1 MSEPGGIIPMNGK
14 LTINEGREKKVL
26 EVQNTSDQTI
36 FVTSHYHF
44 FEANKNLLF
53 DRRTAY
59 GMRLDVPAGT
69 GVKWAPGETR
79 QIELVE
85 YAGRREVFGF
95 NGFVNGKLDTEDPNG
110 SLDRLKKAGFLNLE
124 EHDGI

>member
-1 MSEPGGIIPMNGK
+1 MSEPGGIIPMDGK
-14 LTINEGREKKVL
+14 LTINEGRKKKVL
-26 EVQNTSDQTI
+26 EVQNTSGQTI

>member
-1 MSEPGGIIPMNGK
+1 MSEPGEIIPMDGK
-14 LTINEGREKKVL
+14 LRINEDREQRVL
-26 EVQNTSDQTI
+26 KVQNTSSQTI

-53 DRRTAY
+53 DRKTAY

-69 GVKWAPGETR
+69 GVRWAPDETR
-79 QIELVE
+79 QVELVE

-95 NGFVNGKLDTEDPNG
+95 NGFVNGELDTEDPDT
-110 SLDRLKKAGFLNLE
+110 SLNRMKNAGFLNLE